1 MGPRATAQASEAA
14 SQQLTVRVHPP
25 VPVHALASA
34 HVYPS
39 RRHRWRRRACRR
51 RDDSSLMSSLEGQLR
66 DGAPQSPRPIHRHR
80 RALCHPLAAGCCCT
94 PCSLFPLR
102 LLSRNRLSRN
112 RHPIPQSVA
121 NTCRAVT
128 LGDPSLT
135 TGKSSNNRALT
146 TGHPPGGR
154 PVRLAVRR
162 RARGAAPPTREEPRS
177 RRITTYV
184 VDSLPGGPGSG
195 WSVPWD
201 YDYDGLPCVRL
212 CAGAGGCC
220 PAG

>member
-102 LLSRNRLSRN
+102 RLSRNRLSRN

-121 NTCRAVT
+121 NTCCAVT
-128 LGDPSLT
+128 LRS
-135 TGKSSNNRALT
+135 A
-146 TGHPPGGR
+146 
-154 PVRLAVRR
+154 VAVRR

-220 PAG
+220 PAE